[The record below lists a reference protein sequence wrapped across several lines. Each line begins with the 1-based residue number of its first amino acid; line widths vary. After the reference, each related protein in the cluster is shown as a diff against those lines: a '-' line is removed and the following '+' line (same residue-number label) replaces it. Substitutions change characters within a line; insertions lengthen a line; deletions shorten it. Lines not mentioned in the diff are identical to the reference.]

1 MLVGILPFA
10 SRGWIRQ
17 CCTTLRLPRVEDC
30 SRRRWEAL
38 TASASGGFLRDR
50 DDLSGGAVPVGHLGD
65 AVATVYPG
73 ATETPMMASSRAG
86 ADLGFNRRPAADVAA
101 DIVDALQARQL
112 EINTTRGSDRIAL
125 QELNTRGPEAVD
137 AELTPKLDRLRAA
150 RRSHR
155 SI

>member
-1 MLVGILPFA
+1 
-10 SRGWIRQ
+10 
-17 CCTTLRLPRVEDC
+17 
-30 SRRRWEAL
+30 
-38 TASASGGFLRDR
+38 
-50 DDLSGGAVPVGHLGD
+50 VPVGHLAD

-101 DIVDALQARQL
+101 DIVDALHAGQL

-125 QELNTRGPEAVD
+125 QELNTRGPAAVD
-137 AELTPKLDRLRAA
+137 AELTPKLNRLRAA
-150 RRSHR
+150 TRAHR